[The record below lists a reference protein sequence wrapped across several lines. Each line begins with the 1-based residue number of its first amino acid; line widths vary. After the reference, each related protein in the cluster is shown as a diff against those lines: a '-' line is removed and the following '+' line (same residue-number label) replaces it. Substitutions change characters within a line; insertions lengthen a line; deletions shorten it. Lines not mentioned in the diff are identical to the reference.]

1 MGAVN
6 TTYTFAATDSITSTK
21 MNNIIDETTMTG
33 DAILGTTLE
42 VASGKLKVR
51 SQGITSNEL
60 ASNAVTSTQITDG
73 AVTSG
78 KLSTG
83 GPTWTLGG
91 IGITYLNTG
100 AIEINNDI
108 AIDTDCYI
116 DFHSSPSVDSST
128 RIIRGSGV
136 NGVLTIQQIGTGNF
150 VLASPNS
157 QLVFSGPN
165 GFQMYNGSSS
175 SNFPV
180 PAGTAPIYG
189 ARAWVNFDATR
200 NAAGGTDALMTDRF
214 IRNSANV
221 QKVTKTATGMF
232 DVYFT
237 TAIPAN
243 YCVSGSYN
251 ENGTNTAGTSNG
263 TLNGYYNTTAIAKVS
278 CTGFGS
284 SGTNAAHVAAVFFA

>member
-6 TTYTFAATDSITSTK
+6 TTYTFAATDTITSTK

-150 VLASPNS
+150 VLAGPNS

-165 GFQMYNGSSS
+165 GFSFYKDASNT
-175 SNFPV
+175 SNFAV

-189 ARAWVNFDATR
+189 ARAWVNFSGIGTVGANMTIR
-200 NAAGGTDALMTDRF
+200 GGG
-214 IRNSANV
+214 NV
-221 QKVTKTATGMF
+221 SSVNKTATG
-232 DVYFT
+232 VYRVTFA
-237 TAIPAN
+237 TAMPDAN
-243 YCVSGSYN
+243 YAAIVGSDANSPHRIAGVIYQTSGYVDIAYSQINTSSTRDNPDYGLVS
-251 ENGTNTAGTSNG
+251 
-263 TLNGYYNTTAIAKVS
+263 I
-278 CTGFGS
+278 FR
-284 SGTNAAHVAAVFFA
+284 